1 MKLNRSWLM
10 ALCLVGLGA
19 LLILPSLG
27 IGIGTIF
34 GFLLVLLCPLS
45 HFFMMRGGHGGHAG
59 AHHGPAP
66 ADQKAITGP
75 AEVPASERNALEGRV
90 AGDDPSVAAP

>member
-1 MKLNRSWLM
+1 MKLNRSWPT

-19 LLILPSLG
+19 LLVLPSLG

-34 GFLLVLLCPLS
+34 GFLLVLLCLLS

-59 AHHGPAP
+59 APHGPAP
-66 ADQKAITGP
+66 ADRTASAEP
-75 AEVPASERNALEGRV
+75 AKLPASERKALH
-90 AGDDPSVAAP
+90 S

>member
-10 ALCLVGLGA
+10 TLCLVGLGA

-27 IGIGTIF
+27 ISIGSIF

-45 HFFMMRGGHGGHAG
+45 HLLMMRGGHGGHGGHDPDAVRRSAQG
-59 AHHGPAP
+59 AQASL
-66 ADQKAITGP
+66 P
-75 AEVPASERNALEGRV
+75 AEEKKALEG
-90 AGDDPSVAAP
+90 